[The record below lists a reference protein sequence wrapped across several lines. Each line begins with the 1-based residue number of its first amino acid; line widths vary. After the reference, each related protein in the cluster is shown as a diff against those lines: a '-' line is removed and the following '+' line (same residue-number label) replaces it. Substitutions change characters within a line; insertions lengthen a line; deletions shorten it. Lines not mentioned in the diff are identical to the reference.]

1 MISKHIKRTK
11 LLDHGVSLLMKQGY
25 HATGVNDIVS
35 AASVPKG
42 SFYSYF
48 ESKEAFATE
57 AISHYLEPFIQRL
70 SEHLHNTQIDAL
82 TALKRYYAEL
92 IVEAEKNEFTGGC
105 LLGNLMGEIGDTSER
120 CNQALKSA
128 VGRYQS
134 LLEKA
139 LRTAQQEGTVRD
151 DLTAVYMAKL
161 LVNNWQGAL
170 LRMKLE
176 RSVQPLQEFCASLLD
191 DYFIVRS
198 DKS

>member
-1 MISKHIKRTK
+1 MLSKQIKRAK
-11 LLDHGVSLLMKQGY
+11 LLDHGVNLLMTQGY
-25 HATGVNDIVS
+25 HATGVNEIVN
-35 AASVPKG
+35 AAGVPKG

-48 ESKEAFATE
+48 ESKEAFAVE
-57 AISHYLEPFIQRL
+57 VIAHYLEPFIQQL
-70 SEHLHNTQIDAL
+70 TGHLQNSRIDAL

-92 IVEAEKNEFTGGC
+92 IVEAEENGFKGGC
-105 LLGNLMGEIGDTSER
+105 LLGNLMGEIGDTSQR

-139 LRTAQQEGTVRD
+139 LLKAQQEGTVRND
-151 DLTAVYMAKL
+151 MTAETMAKL

-176 RSVQPLQEFCASLLD
+176 QSVQPLQEFYDSLLG
-191 DYFIVRS
+191 DYFIVRHNNS
-198 DKS
+198 

>member
-1 MISKHIKRTK
+1 MTSKTIKRTK
-11 LLDHGVSLLMKQGY
+11 LLDHGVYLLMTQGY
-25 HATGVNDIVS
+25 HATGVNEIVN
-35 AASVPKG
+35 AAGVPKG

-48 ESKEAFATE
+48 ESKEAYATE
-57 AISHYLEPFIQRL
+57 VISHYLEPFIQRL
-70 SEHLHNTQIDAL
+70 TEHLQNPQLGAL
-82 TALKRYYAEL
+82 AALKCYYAEL
-92 IVEAEKNEFTGGC
+92 IVEAEKNDFRGGC

-139 LRTAQQEGTVRD
+139 LLKAQQEGTVRD
-151 DLTAVYMAKL
+151 DMLAVNMAKL

-176 RSVQPLQEFCASLLD
+176 KSVQPLQEFCASLLD
-191 DYFIVRS
+191 DYFVARPS
-198 DKS
+198 NS